1 MTRAARSALCVA
13 LLAAVACDGREVTV
27 FDLPAKLDSAG
38 SSGAGGSSSAAGA
51 AGTTPAPPSG
61 ASNGGSSAGVAGL
74 GAGGS
79 GSDIDIGGS
88 NVSGAGGLIGTA
100 GVPPT
105 PCTTKADCAPGWTCD
120 RRGCDAPKGLCVP
133 WPAIC
138 LPNPAPVCGCDGVTY
153 WSDCIRL
160 QSEAVLAGPDQCRA
174 TACTCEV
181 GSDCNVP
188 YASCSHLLAPGEMCG
203 HGMGNCWV
211 LPPTCEPSADSKMW
225 HECKPPEPGMTAKC
239 INTCE
244 AIASEHSYAELHRG
258 DTCN

>member
-1 MTRAARSALCVA
+1 MTRGSRSVWCLA
-13 LLAAVACDGREVTV
+13 LLAAAGCDGREVTV
-27 FDLPAKLDSAG
+27 FDLPIKVNAAG
-38 SSGAGGSSSAAGA
+38 ASGAGGSSSTAGAVGMTTTAPAGA
-51 AGTTPAPPSG
+51 AS
-61 ASNGGSSAGVAGL
+61 GGSVAAAAGL
-74 GAGGS
+74 GGG
-79 GSDIDIGGS
+79 GNDIDVGGS
-88 NVSGAGGLIGTA
+88 NASGAGGVMGSG

-105 PCTTKADCAPGWTCD
+105 ACTTKAECAPGWTCD
-120 RRGCDAPKGLCVP
+120 RRGCDAPQGFCVP

-160 QSEAVLAGPDQCRA
+160 QSEAVLAGPDQCRV

-181 GSDCNVP
+181 GADCKVP

-225 HECKPPEPGMTAKC
+225 HECKPPDAGMVAKC
-239 INTCE
+239 VNTCD
-244 AIASEHSYAELHRG
+244 AIASEHSYAELRRG